1 MLDRSKLEKSG
12 MNTHGFKDYCR
23 LLRRG
28 DYISV
33 SGGEP
38 YKAKNG
44 QLSIRAMSLPTI
56 QAPCLQR
63 LPIEQRGSATT
74 STAETNYQPRHV
86 EMLSDPEIIQTL
98 KVRSALTAAMRRFFE
113 VRSFVEVSTPIL
125 SASAGGATAKPF
137 ETVAT
142 EFSDRKLDLR
152 IAPELWLKRLI
163 IGGMDKVFEI
173 GPCFRNEGLDKTH
186 NPEFTTCEFY
196 AVSHDLQ
203 QLMDMTEQLIASIRV
218 AVQPISKPSGERPLL
233 GQLEAGFQVLDFI
246 PSLNS
251 ILGRE
256 LPNLSSPDA
265 HSLLLSIFQSKNIPL
280 PSNPTIPRLV
290 DKLSSIYLEPH
301 SRDTPVWITNT
312 PECLSPLAKSFTH
325 PTAPNA
331 QSVAARAELFIQG
344 KEIVNCYEEENSPF
358 EQRRKFVDQQRYAR
372 VPSTDSND
380 VPELVEDKEAMKV
393 DEDYLR
399 ALEWG
404 LPPTGGWGCGIDRLV
419 MLFAGRERI
428 GDVLSFGN
436 LRAVT
441 RGAELVGPGKE

>member
-1 MLDRSKLEKSG
+1 
-12 MNTHGFKDYCR
+12 
-23 LLRRG
+23 
-28 DYISV
+28 
-33 SGGEP
+33 
-38 YKAKNG
+38 
-44 QLSIRAMSLPTI
+44 MSLPAI
-56 QAPCLQR
+56 QSPCLQR
-63 LPIEQRGSATT
+63 LPVEQRGSATT
-74 STAETNYQPRHV
+74 AIAESNYQPRHV
-86 EMLSDPEIIQTL
+86 EMLSDPEIIETL
-98 KVRSALTAAMRRFFE
+98 KIRSTLTAAMRRFFE
-113 VRSFVEVSTPIL
+113 TSSFVEVSTPIL
-125 SASAGGATAKPF
+125 SAGAGGATAKPF
-137 ETVAT
+137 ETAAT
-142 EFSDRKLDLR
+142 EFSERKLNLR

-203 QLMDMTEQLIASIRV
+203 QLIDMTEQLLASIRV
-218 AVQPISKPSGERPLL
+218 AVQSVSHSLEERPLFQ
-233 GQLEAGFQVLDFI
+233 QLQAGFQVLDFI

-251 ILGRE
+251 ALGRE
-256 LPNLSSPDA
+256 LPNLTSPDA
-265 HSLLLSIFQSKNIPL
+265 HSSLLSIFKSKDIAL

-301 SRDTPVWITNT
+301 SSEAPLWITNI
-312 PECLSPLAKSFTH
+312 PECLSPLAKSFIH
-325 PTAPNA
+325 PAAPNA
-331 QSVAARAELFIQG
+331 QPVAARAELFIQG

-358 EQRRKFVDQQRYAR
+358 EQRRKFIDQQRYAR
-372 VPSTDSND
+372 APSPNTSDMAG
-380 VPELVEDKEAMKV
+380 PVEDKEAMKV

-441 RGAELVGPGKE
+441 RGAELVNQGGKK